1 MMNATHC
8 LVTDMPFAEI
18 KCVVFYL
25 LSHICM
31 CVYIYIFFFFFLSAK
46 LRETVA

>member
-25 LSHICM
+25 LSHIYI
-31 CVYIYIFFFFFLSAK
+31 CVCVYIYIYIYIFFFFK
-46 LRETVA
+46 C